1 MTNRRMLMLMVGAT
15 VPLAAASLI
24 LGLAAG
30 HRILVSTGFAGFAS
44 ELDSIPGSS
53 GIVGLALTPLM
64 FAIGVGLTW
73 KGASESRMRSVT
85 RGTLEGSTIRVVPRD
100 PEDGYRIY
108 SRVSYYVDGVRYE
121 TEGPH
126 EDILSSGAEAR
137 RRLGDLHPGG
147 SIQVFYK
154 PGDPGTVNL
163 DAPPGRTALVWL
175 LGLVI
180 TMGGLWAAFIGVVV
194 LSG

>member
-1 MTNRRMLMLMVGAT
+1 MTNRRTLMLMVGAT
-15 VPLAAASLI
+15 VLRAVASLI

-30 HRILVSTGFAGFAS
+30 HRILVSMGFAKFAS
-44 ELDSIPGSS
+44 ELGSIPGSS

-85 RGTLEGSTIRVVPRD
+85 RGTLAGSTIRVVPRD

-121 TEGPH
+121 TEGSH
-126 EDILSSGAEAR
+126 EDIHSSGAEAR
-137 RRLGDLHPGG
+137 RRLGELHPGD
-147 SIQVFYK
+147 SVEVFYK
-154 PGDPGTVNL
+154 PAIPG
-163 DAPPGRTALVWL
+163 P
-175 LGLVI
+175 
-180 TMGGLWAAFIGVVV
+180 
-194 LSG
+194 